1 MACASPAIT
10 KLEIELATSHG
21 TATGT
26 FKLGAY
32 VTDPVKPVRMLNVT
46 DKPLVIGGDFGGGST
61 KLGVG
66 YFDRNNIFH
75 FACLVVADCKDDWE
89 GLSSLNESGITPFV
103 GESAGYSSI
112 WAVLQ
117 SFIKRDPRTMLNG
130 DWPFINAVR
139 GLKTPSARHPCPI
152 CVIKRKMLGET
163 APFRLHGNNH
173 SRKNPPLLRIDHWCI
188 VPTPLHVF
196 LGIANRLVDK
206 GLTKKLGA
214 DAVAAIVSP
223 TKTKHVPGNTG
234 RSDFHGMN
242 GRELTRFIKRAQ
254 HGHMSADE
262 ALTVAEAALASSSDS
277 TVVTMV
283 DWMRRLRE
291 SLLVSGWLDRKKLDA
306 LSTLHDDIN
315 KNWCKVTGDKFFPK
329 LHMLRHCAE
338 FAEKYR
344 FLGAVAESQIESYHA
359 AFNLLLNRS
368 HRNKAHQPH
377 EAMRRALADA
387 SVRAVQ
393 PLLLTQ

>member
-1 MACASPAIT
+1 
-10 KLEIELATSHG
+10 
-21 TATGT
+21 
-26 FKLGAY
+26 
-32 VTDPVKPVRMLNVT
+32 
-46 DKPLVIGGDFGGGST
+46 
-61 KLGVG
+61 
-66 YFDRNNIFH
+66 
-75 FACLVVADCKDDWE
+75 
-89 GLSSLNESGITPFV
+89 
-103 GESAGYSSI
+103 
-112 WAVLQ
+112 
-117 SFIKRDPRTMLNG
+117 
-130 DWPFINAVR
+130 
-139 GLKTPSARHPCPI
+139 
-152 CVIKRKMLGET
+152 LGET

-234 RSDFHGMN
+234 RSDFRGMN

-254 HGHMSADE
+254 HGHMSVDE
-262 ALTVAEAALASSSDS
+262 ALTVADAALASSSDS
-277 TVVTMV
+277 AVVTMV

-291 SLLVSGWLDRKKLDA
+291 SLLVAGWLDRDKLDA
-306 LSTLHDDIN
+306 LNTLHDDIN

-338 FAEKYR
+338 FAEKYHI
-344 FLGAVAESQIESYHA
+344 LGAVAESQIESYHA

-393 PLLLTQ
+393 PLLLAQ